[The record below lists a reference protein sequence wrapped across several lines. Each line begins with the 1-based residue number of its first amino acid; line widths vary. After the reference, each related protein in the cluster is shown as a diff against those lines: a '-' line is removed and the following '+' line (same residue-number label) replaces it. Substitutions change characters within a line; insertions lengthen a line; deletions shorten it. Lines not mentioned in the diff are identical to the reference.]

1 MFLGSG
7 LFEVLLDND
16 FMIASGTIIST
27 NAWLKEFPETD
38 SLTEESQIYTREDF
52 YTNLTVRGYE
62 YAENYKCVNG
72 LSSTSSNG
80 QLTWNENCMQ
90 LLEGLLQV
98 QIFSSNNKH
107 ILMPSLIRKIVIDTN
122 EFKEKTKERIG
133 EV

>member
-1 MFLGSG
+1 
-7 LFEVLLDND
+7 
-16 FMIASGTIIST
+16 MIASGTIIST